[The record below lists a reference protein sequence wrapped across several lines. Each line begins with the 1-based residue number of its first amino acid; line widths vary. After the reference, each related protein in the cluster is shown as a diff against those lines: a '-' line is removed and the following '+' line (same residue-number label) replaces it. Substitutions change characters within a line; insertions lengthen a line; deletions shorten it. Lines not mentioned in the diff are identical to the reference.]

1 MANETTT
8 TTANDITY
16 SAVIAPAFL
25 ATLAEHSLP
34 MTWCNEYDITGQP
47 SNAIDIPR
55 AASDYGSADDDG
67 AGVDTEY
74 DATQGTALSNVA
86 WDTDKVTA
94 TAAEYGI
101 QYEITDNVVE
111 DSIQG
116 IDVFNIIFVHMA
128 RALALAWTDDFC
140 ALFAS
145 LSNSVGTTTN
155 DLTVANMLSAQSGI
169 RRRGVLAEDGLV
181 YVLDGQQGD
190 DLEGALIATSTSQA
204 VFASAADRILGVM
217 ASANN
222 GMAADRQIMTFR
234 GYPVH
239 TTGLTDTANAGAD
252 VVGACFTPAGPRNG
266 PFATYGNAI
275 KRAFRLETDR
285 VIGKR
290 TTLLVGTM
298 RMGVAEITDG
308 SGTKIVT
315 DA

>member
-16 SAVIAPAFL
+16 SAIIATALL
-25 ATLAEHSLP
+25 ATLAEHALP
-34 MTWCNEYDITGQP
+34 MAWCNEYDITASP
-47 SNAIDIPR
+47 TNAQDVVR

-86 WDTDKVTA
+86 WDTDKVTV

-111 DSIQG
+111 DSITG
-116 IDVFNIIFVHMA
+116 LNLFEIIFTHMA

-140 ALFAS
+140 AQFAN
-145 LSNSVGTTTN
+145 LSNSVGTSGA
-155 DLTVANMLSAQSGI
+155 DLTVAQTLSAQTGI
-169 RRRGVLAEDGLV
+169 RRRGVIADDGLV
-181 YVLDGQQGD
+181 YVLDNQQAE
-190 DLEGALIATSTSQA
+190 DLEGQLIATAASQSVYA
-204 VFASAADRILGVM
+204 TAADRILGVNVG
-217 ASANN
+217 ANN
-222 GMAADRQIMTFR
+222 GMGSGRQVLSFR
-234 GYPVH
+234 GYPVVAS
-239 TTGLTDTANAGAD
+239 GLTDTANAAAD

-275 KRAFRLETDR
+275 KRNLRLETDR
-285 VIGKR
+285 DISKR
-290 TTLLVGTM
+290 ATMLVATM
-298 RMGVAEITDG
+298 RMGVGEITDG